1 MKSSVISRIG
11 HLEAR
16 SASRPWRTI
25 MRMGP
30 LKQLP
35 REYSGERHVVVVERC
50 PCPDPKDH
58 EYCRFEER
66 PGPAPVDATD
76 FKGDGRQNVRLLDI
90 HLVRSPSDTEPEE
103 QHWAKLTAGCRAT
116 AVAR

>member
-25 MRMGP
+25 IRMGP

-35 REYSGERHVVVVERC
+35 REYSGERHVVVA
-50 PCPDPKDH
+50 
-58 EYCRFEER
+58 
-66 PGPAPVDATD
+66 GPAPVEASD

-90 HLVRSPSDTEPEE
+90 HLVRSPSDTKPEE

>member
-11 HLEAR
+11 QLEAR

-30 LKQLP
+30 LKKLP
-35 REYSGERHVVVVERC
+35 AEYRGDRHVVVGERC
-50 PCPDPKDH
+50 PCPDPKGH

-66 PGPAPVDATD
+66 PGPAPVGAAD
-76 FKGDGRQNVRLLDI
+76 FERYGRQNVRLLDI
-90 HLVRSPSDTEPEE
+90 HFVRSPSDTEPEE
-103 QHWAKLTAGCRAT
+103 QHWAKLTAGCRAA